1 MNLMR
6 DKHID
11 MIPFKDFLLLL
22 PIFLSSVALK
32 PSKVLDNG
40 AVRSSKS
47 LAARVVLDY
56 NGSVTGAE
64 SMGMGIEVTID
75 TLVGVRYEV
84 KLTRGGSVFSHMA
97 LFYKFSNPQQT
108 IFYDFITHK
117 STVSKDK
124 GSPDSDANVDVVGKE
139 TVGAY
144 ACTHLQ
150 HGAGTREVTDY
161 WMSSQIPGFL
171 ELINSLKTIS
181 AGLPAMAFNG
191 TIFHWGGL
199 VKMKIIDNDPKM
211 GQLNMDLHL
220 ANARINIPLPLNTFD
235 VPSK

>member
-1 MNLMR
+1 M
-6 DKHID
+6 KS
-11 MIPFKDFLLLL
+11 FKNFLLLL
-22 PIFLSSVALK
+22 PIVMSSAAQK
-32 PSKVLDNG
+32 PSETLDNG
-40 AVRSSKS
+40 TSHNDKS

-56 NGSVTGAE
+56 NGSVTGAK
-64 SMGMGIEVTID
+64 SMGIAIEVTID

-84 KLTRGGSVFSHMA
+84 KLSGAISSHIA

-108 IFYDFITHK
+108 IFYNFKTHK
-117 STVSKDK
+117 STVSKGD
-124 GSPDSDANVDVVGKE
+124 GSPDSDPNVDVIGNE
-139 TVGAY
+139 AVGAY

-150 HGAGTREVTDY
+150 HGAGTSEITDY

-199 VKMKIIDNDPKM
+199 VKMKIVSTDPA
-211 GQLNMDLHL
+211 GTLNMDLHL
-220 ANARINIPLPLNTFD
+220 QNAKINIPLPLNTFE
-235 VPSK
+235 VPSN

>member
-1 MNLMR
+1 MNMKL
-6 DKHID
+6 
-11 MIPFKDFLLLL
+11 FKNFLFVI
-22 PIFLSSVALK
+22 PIFLTSAALK
-32 PSKVLDNG
+32 PSDIRGNG
-40 AVRSSKS
+40 AIHSNKR

-56 NGSVTGAE
+56 NGSVTGPKR
-64 SMGMGIEVTID
+64 MGIGIEVTID

-84 KLTRGGSVFSHMA
+84 KLTGDISSHTA
-97 LFYKFSNPQQT
+97 LFYKFSNPHQT
-108 IFYDFITHK
+108 IVYNFITHK
-117 STVSKDK
+117 SFVNKDN
-124 GSPDSDANVDVVGKE
+124 GSPDSDANVDVIGKE

-150 HGAGTREVTDY
+150 HGAGTSEITDY

-171 ELINSLKTIS
+171 ELIHSLKNIS

-199 VKMKIIDNDPKM
+199 VKMKIIDSDPKM
-211 GQLNMDLHL
+211 GQMTMDLHL
-220 ANARINIPLPLNTFD
+220 ANAKIDIPLRLGTFD